1 MAYATRRSATD
12 HVALNEVGSSSFH
25 MVPATSHLNENLHPS
40 EGKMTPIPFQEGE
53 ALCVGHTGQKPFEN
67 SG

>member
-1 MAYATRRSATD
+1 MEYATRRSATD

-53 ALCVGHTGQKPFEN
+53 ALCVWHTGQKPFEN